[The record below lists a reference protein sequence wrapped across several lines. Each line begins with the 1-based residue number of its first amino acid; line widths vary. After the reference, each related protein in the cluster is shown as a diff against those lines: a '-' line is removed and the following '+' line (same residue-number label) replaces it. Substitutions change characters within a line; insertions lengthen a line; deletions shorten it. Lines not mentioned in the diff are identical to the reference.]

1 MYNDTSGIMY
11 QYIDVFDLDNLWPP
25 KFPNAYLPN
34 PFPKG
39 WVYSYPI
46 SRTPPKHLF
55 MKIINID

>member
-39 WVYSYPI
+39 WVPQ
-46 SRTPPKHLF
+46 KHLF